1 MSSDLPTDFNKVD
14 LIPIEN
20 GPSTSLQIMKRLNQS
35 ASSSDSDNSRAESPG
50 FSPANSPQRRQ
61 FKRRR
66 RSSPPSCS
74 SYGLIFSLA
83 FLQGERYKVQAGG
96 VYKV

>member
-66 RSSPPSCS
+66 RSSPPSGS
-74 SYGLIFSLA
+74 SFGLIFSL
-83 FLQGERYKVQAGG
+83 VS
-96 VYKV
+96 